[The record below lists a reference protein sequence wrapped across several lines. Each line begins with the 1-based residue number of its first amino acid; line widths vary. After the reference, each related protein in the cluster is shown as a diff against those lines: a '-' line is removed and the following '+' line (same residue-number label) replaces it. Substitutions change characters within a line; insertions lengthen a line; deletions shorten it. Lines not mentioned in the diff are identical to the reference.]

1 MDVLKKER
9 LKKILLV
16 DDARLFLEM
25 EKTFLN
31 RKNYRIFTATS
42 GEEAIRIHRKE
53 KVDLILLDFYMPGMR
68 GDEVCRKIRCDDELK
83 NVSIIMVTSS
93 SRREDVEVCQL
104 SGANDYI
111 TKPLNPKELIR
122 KMTRLLNIPKR
133 KEERVLVK
141 VCIEGK
147 DHYFTFFG
155 NTVDISMTGML
166 METEDGVEVDK
177 GESLMLFLP
186 LPNRENLL
194 RLKGR
199 VVREAKKI
207 PEGIARYGLQFMD
220 LGWKERGLLKELIE
234 RA

>member
-1 MDVLKKER
+1 M
-9 LKKILLV
+9 
-16 DDARLFLEM
+16 
-25 EKTFLN
+25 
-31 RKNYRIFTATS
+31 
-42 GEEAIRIHRKE
+42 
-53 KVDLILLDFYMPGMR
+53 
-68 GDEVCRKIRCDDELK
+68 
-83 NVSIIMVTSS
+83 
-93 SRREDVEVCQL
+93 
-104 SGANDYI
+104 
-111 TKPLNPKELIR
+111 
-122 KMTRLLNIPKR
+122 
-133 KEERVLVK
+133 LVK